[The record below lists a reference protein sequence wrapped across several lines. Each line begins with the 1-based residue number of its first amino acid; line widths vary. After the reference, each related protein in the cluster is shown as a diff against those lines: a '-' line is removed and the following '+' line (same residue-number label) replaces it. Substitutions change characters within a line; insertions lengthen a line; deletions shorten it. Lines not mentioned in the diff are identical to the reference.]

1 MQQIFNAIPFDDR
14 SQKIFDD
21 ICTNRPAEKQYIE
34 HLLHKDESLEEALP
48 TMLLVFDLLVE
59 RFENRRTLFL
69 CGNGGSCADCMHI
82 AGELMKS
89 FKLRRRLSLESK
101 ARFSGLE
108 FGDSLAEHL
117 EYGLPCIVLGFNHS
131 LNSAIL
137 NDSGMSEIQYAQE
150 LYVLGKKDDV
160 LFGISTSGNA
170 SNVLHAVS
178 TAKALGM
185 TTVGLTGKHGGKL
198 AQVVDLV
205 IQTPE
210 TSTPYIQEQHVILYH
225 ALCAMI
231 ESRFFSHTA

>member
-1 MQQIFNAIPFDDR
+1 MMDTIPFDDR
-14 SQKIFDD
+14 SQRIFDD
-21 ICTNRPAEKQYIE
+21 ICANRPAEKQFIE
-34 HLLHKDESLEEALP
+34 HMLQKDESLREALP
-48 TMLLVFDLLVE
+48 PMLLAFELLVE
-59 RFENRRTLFL
+59 RFEDGRTLFL

-89 FKLRRRLSLESK
+89 FKLRRRLSPESK
-101 ARFSGLE
+101 TKFSGLE

-117 EYGLPCIVLGFNHS
+117 EYGLPCMVLGFNHS

-150 LYVLGKKDDV
+150 LYVLGKKNDV
-160 LFGISTSGNA
+160 LFSISTSGNA

-185 TTVGLTGKHGGKL
+185 TTVGLTGKHGGRL
-198 AQVVDLV
+198 AQVVDLA

-225 ALCAMI
+225 ALCAML
-231 ESRFFSHTA
+231 ESRFFSYTA